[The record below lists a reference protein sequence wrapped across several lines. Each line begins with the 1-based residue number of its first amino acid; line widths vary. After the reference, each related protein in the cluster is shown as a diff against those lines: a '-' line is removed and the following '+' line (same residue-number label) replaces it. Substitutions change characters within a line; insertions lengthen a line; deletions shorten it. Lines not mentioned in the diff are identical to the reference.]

1 MHRDGVNGNVHLVTD
16 VNGKPTAKIMFVT
29 PLCRNRNV
37 AGEVVDKVDIP
48 NPYLS
53 TNLAFALQMYLTANE
68 YYPGFTRKIFASEWR
83 YSTHMKP
90 QSLLLEWGAQTNTA
104 EEALNAVE
112 PVAQTLAKVLG
123 KS

>member
-1 MHRDGVNGNVHLVTD
+1 MCLPCDGLVACP
-16 VNGKPTAKIMFVT
+16 GCFH
-29 PLCRNRNV
+29 
-37 AGEVVDKVDIP
+37 
-48 NPYLS
+48 